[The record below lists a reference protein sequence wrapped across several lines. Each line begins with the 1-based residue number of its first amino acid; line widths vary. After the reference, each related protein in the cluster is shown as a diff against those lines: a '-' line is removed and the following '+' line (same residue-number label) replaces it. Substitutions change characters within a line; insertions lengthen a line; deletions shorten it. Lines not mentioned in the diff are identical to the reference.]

1 MYDYVRRQQ
10 ELQPSMFTT
19 KTFQWMDNTA
29 REPSWVKMYSKNAP
43 IDPLAYSSSSIFN
56 GQRSLSRPG
65 GTLGLFQRSAASL
78 TPHRALLAFRRHRQN
93 SDAAVRPPSGV
104 PSSFRSRRRG
114 FTAPPG
120 SQPPPL
126 FTAAVSTTSS
136 AKASAPTAAGAA
148 YAVYVSENLSQ
159 TDAPINTQALPH
171 SIAVPIVNPEKAGEP
186 MAATTTPVAKSS
198 INAAASAKSV
208 ASFSRTD
215 RGSEH
220 AETRVASEACVGF
233 TGTSSFS
240 QPLQQPKL
248 SSSFSP
254 PLSPHPRT
262 LCHRARL
269 LMRKVRSAKPQAT
282 QAHFSSAHLRQRP
295 QNHRTQ
301 QFPELQAQR
310 GNPSPYNISSVFC
323 GSTKAALDCDTD
335 DASTTR
341 YKQRRA
347 FTTGSTAT
355 GVPGQASDAVKRLQ
369 PRRPSAHAFPGG
381 KQPRV
386 LPRSPLVNPSAIIE
400 AGAQDNLN
408 VSSSSDEEA
417 VKIGGLTAQSNGGA
431 TNGKPA
437 TGESSSSDDDGMT
450 CQLCTHYRG
459 LEWIVCCKSDHQLC
473 FGCVQSHV
481 KRLLATTNAFA
492 VSCPLEKCNANISTK
507 NLLNCLPPQ
516 RMQQLEANRRRNSKL
531 KRNVTR
537 HLSLNNPRDPNGKA
551 NAAGLANES
560 SEGFDAP
567 LVVADGRSSMD
578 SPSQAALD
586 QHAKGVSFVI
596 NDAYASDYV
605 LANGMLKVSIDDE
618 QKLSASMPILRPANN
633 SAADKKDISSQIM
646 YSELTRVST
655 TSMDSVV
662 LAASVAADSGL
673 SLSPESVGSRL
684 RRVPKGQDNLNGDV
698 KAIGSPENV
707 ASDFLELSTPSL
719 GQSVF
724 LNNGVTHDY
733 QQPHQSVPS
742 SAVYDYSNVNFD
754 SYLQT
759 PRPLMQFPLYRP
771 AARYRGRLLQKTTTP
786 LIAYIQQQSDVSPSL
801 PLQLHATE
809 TWIAPEQ
816 QPLGYAENML
826 LNATLF
832 ETIRRK
838 STRFDGD
845 ESDDDYSDNPYLT
858 RSNLSHR
865 PPMPMMHEH
874 PQAAANGNDDDGV
887 YIPTWRRPET
897 AAREHAIPLW
907 TDAQYESQS
916 GVLCEAAELNFDL
929 YETLHRRR

>member
-1 MYDYVRRQQ
+1 MLLSHMYDYVRRQQ

-171 SIAVPIVNPEKAGEP
+171 SIA
-186 MAATTTPVAKSS
+186 
-198 INAAASAKSV
+198 
-208 ASFSRTD
+208 
-215 RGSEH
+215 
-220 AETRVASEACVGF
+220 
-233 TGTSSFS
+233 
-240 QPLQQPKL
+240 
-248 SSSFSP
+248 
-254 PLSPHPRT
+254 
-262 LCHRARL
+262 
-269 LMRKVRSAKPQAT
+269 
-282 QAHFSSAHLRQRP
+282 
-295 QNHRTQ
+295 

-310 GNPSPYNISSVFC
+310 GNSSPYNISSVFC

-473 FGCVQSHV
+473 FGCVQNHV

-759 PRPLMQFPLYRP
+759 PRPPHAVSFVSSSSPISWQAP
-771 AARYRGRLLQKTTTP
+771 AKYITQLTETTTP

>member
-215 RGSEH
+215 RG
-220 AETRVASEACVGF
+220 T
-233 TGTSSFS
+233 
-240 QPLQQPKL
+240 
-248 SSSFSP
+248 
-254 PLSPHPRT
+254 
-262 LCHRARL
+262 
-269 LMRKVRSAKPQAT
+269 
-282 QAHFSSAHLRQRP
+282 
-295 QNHRTQ
+295 
-301 QFPELQAQR
+301 
-310 GNPSPYNISSVFC
+310 
-323 GSTKAALDCDTD
+323 
-335 DASTTR
+335 
-341 YKQRRA
+341 
-347 FTTGSTAT
+347 T

-473 FGCVQSHV
+473 FGCVQNHV

-759 PRPLMQFPLYRP
+759 PRPPHAVSFVSSSSPISWQAP
-771 AARYRGRLLQKTTTP
+771 AKYITQLTETTTP